1 MIKTEDRTVV
11 STAAIAAICILEAL
25 AILNG
30 IDGAYLALAF
40 TFIGGIAG
48 FGLGKVIS

>member
-1 MIKTEDRTVV
+1 MEDRTVV
-11 STAAIAAICILEAL
+11 ETAAIIAVCILEAL
-25 AILNG
+25 AIMQG

-48 FGLGKVIS
+48 FGLRTATS